1 MRENWVLLSI
11 NCKSIHTRCIYHS
24 VGTVVSHYGL
34 GFLWVVGIYFLK
46 GHREG
51 KPVNLVMIS
60 SLSQCLCSLLA
71 TPIKGNVRKTSISE
85 KVEKTRLS
93 QAYIETIK
101 VTVASLPSVDSFT
114 MQAQAG
120 HLTLPN
126 CLLLLTR
133 YQSLHSMFLAI
144 QGLSFVVL
152 IYSPACVIIVSCII
166 DCVML

>member
-1 MRENWVLLSI
+1 
-11 NCKSIHTRCIYHS
+11 
-24 VGTVVSHYGL
+24 
-34 GFLWVVGIYFLK
+34 
-46 GHREG
+46 
-51 KPVNLVMIS
+51 MIS

-85 KVEKTRLS
+85 KVEKTRVS

-101 VTVASLPSVDSFT
+101 VTVASLPSVDFLT

-133 YQSLHSMFLAI
+133 SPHRMFLAL
-144 QGLSFVVL
+144 QGLSFMVL
-152 IYSPACVIIVSCII
+152 TYSSACVIIVSCMFDI
-166 DCVML
+166 VMLLKCFSKEIYVLVPWKAWFSVVFFSFALCYSRVKGYNSVSDMKYYLNFDYRHW